1 MAEKDVML
9 YSGGMDSYIGA
20 MFLKA
25 QNKDRQ
31 IVPMYVNYKE
41 PLCAKELTM
50 ALFQRRD
57 VAKNKEEAQF
67 LIRSDEFNF
76 NGKSEG
82 AFNVL
87 FGRNL
92 HFCLLAAP
100 HTNKYIYLFGT
111 KDGLIA
117 DNNLTFYEKASDILS
132 HIKGEE
138 VIVTSPFYHLTK
150 AEIVDWYV
158 EQNGQDAIVKLVT
171 QTSSCISPN
180 HLFCGK
186 CSGCFNFFCAVY
198 KYLKMNKWQFLM
210 PMSTQKLTHLDAQGI
225 LNKERERSKERKQV
239 VDEICKDYQYSCR
252 SSQS

>member
-1 MAEKDVML
+1 MERDVML

-20 MFLKA
+20 MYLKA
-25 QNKDRQ
+25 QNKDNH
-31 IVPMYVNYKE
+31 IVPMYINYKE
-41 PLCAKELTM
+41 PPCAKELTI
-50 ALFQRRD
+50 ALFQRRNL
-57 VAKNKEEAQF
+57 AKTPEEVEF
-67 LIRSDEFNF
+67 LVRSEEFNF

-100 HTNKYIYLFGT
+100 YTNKYIYLFGT

-117 DNNLTFYEKASDILS
+117 DNNPVFYEKASNILS

-138 VIVTSPFYHLTK
+138 VIVTSPLSDLTK
-150 AEIVDWYV
+150 VEVVDWYV

-171 QTSSCISPN
+171 QTSSCVKAD
-180 HLFCGK
+180 HLFCGR

-210 PMSTQKLTHLDAQGI
+210 PMNANKLADLDNQGI
-225 LNKERERSKERKQV
+225 LAKECNRSEERKKV
-239 VDEICKDYQYSCR
+239 VDEICIDYYYNFQL
-252 SSQS
+252 